1 MTALPGTGCAR
12 TASCMRRR
20 TCCDWWC
27 GSARHRRPDW
37 SPWSKAAR
45 KPPPRS
51 PCRPDGRWSWGAATG
66 VDAIYLAEH
75 GWDVTAVD
83 ITARA
88 LGIARRAAARAG
100 VTPRFVRGDVTR
112 LPELGLGHD
121 YDLLLDFGCLHTLPA
136 DRRPAYL
143 DGVTQAAKA
152 GATLLLYGFRQPPR
166 PAPMFAGLTE
176 EEVRHRFGP
185 AGWEVTAAEPALDD
199 LSPTGRRSGARFE
212 RGATS
217 YAAGSKARRT
227 KGEGRRWLP
236 RSS

>member
-1 MTALPGTGCAR
+1 
-12 TASCMRRR
+12 MRRCISCHAGGVVIR
-20 TCCDWWC
+20 TDRAAGNRLRWYRVVYAAAYLLRLVVWQ
-27 GSARHRRPDW
+27 RPT
-37 SPWSKAAR
+37 
-45 KPPPRS
+45 PPS
-51 PCRPDGRWSWGAATG
+51 GLVALVEGGAGAAAPEPLPAGRALELGCGTG

-83 ITARA
+83 ITVRA

-152 GATLLLYGFRQPPR
+152 GATLLVYGFRRPPR
-166 PAPMFAGLTE
+166 PAPMFAGLAE

-185 AGWEVTAAEPALDD
+185 AGWEVVAAEPAPDD

-212 RGATS
+212 LWR
-217 YAAGSKARRT
+217 YQLRRS
-227 KGEGRRWLP
+227 R
-236 RSS
+236 